1 MKKIYIYGHSGHGK
15 VVSEIAKLNGYG
27 EIIFLDDASEFKFK
41 KELPKHD
48 IIIAIGNARIRHK
61 LQTMVLQN
69 GFNVVNLIHPNA
81 AISQSA
87 KFGKGI
93 VVMANAVVNANV
105 ILEDGVIIN
114 SGAIIDHDCFIGE
127 FAHICP
133 GVSLAGNVSV
143 GKFSWIG
150 IGSCAIQGVKIKND
164 IMIGAGSVIVKDIL
178 IGDKAY
184 GNPCKVVPK

>member
-1 MKKIYIYGHSGHGK
+1 IYGHSGHGK
-15 VVSEIAKLNGYG
+15 VVSEIAKLNGYD

-41 KELPKHD
+41 KELPKYD
-48 IIIAIGNARIRHK
+48 MVIAIGNAKIRQK
-61 LQTMVLQN
+61 LQTMVLQS
-69 GFNVVNLIHPNA
+69 GFNVVNLIHPRA
-81 AISQSA
+81 SISQSA

-93 VVMANAVVNANV
+93 VVMANAVVNASA

-114 SGAIIDHDCFIGE
+114 SGAIVEHDCFIGE

-143 GKFSWIG
+143 GKCSQIG
-150 IGSCAIQGVKIKND
+150 IGSCAVQGVKIKNE

-184 GNPCKVVPK
+184 GNPCKVVSK